1 MRNLLLYTMI
11 TIAFAFESFGLTVNV
26 DANNRLQKMEGFG
39 ASGAFG
45 EQSLRLHNDFE
56 EIVEVAFNDLGLD
69 LYRIQNRY
77 NHLNTNPPWQQGW
90 LGSKEILAEAESVT
104 GRDIKVLMTAWG
116 PPANLK
122 SNNSITNG
130 GTLAMSGGS
139 YRYDDYAQW
148 WLDGFNYY
156 NNNGVEVDYVS
167 IQNEPQYLA
176 TWASC
181 ILDPTEGNGN
191 AGYDKAFETVWQ
203 KFATTFGKSAMPRFV
218 APEHQSTGVSKMNEY
233 VDALGPHYDRI
244 YAFAHHLYSG
254 NAYQNPDVLNADFTS
269 LTNLLYKPL
278 FQTEYGKANTVDDDI
293 TRKLNLAKLM
303 FNALTIENVS
313 AYFYWGLWWTT
324 DDGEGLIYLPSGNSS
339 TYQLLPEYYAFKHYS
354 AFVHEGWRRLDVDT
368 SDGNLHASAFSSP
381 NRDKM
386 SVIIVNDDT
395 WAKQWDFN
403 FDNTTVS
410 GGTIYQSTATNNCEN
425 IGSFTPGSSLVF
437 PPKSI
442 TTLDLDTTTIAAPSN
457 PNILMI
463 AIDDLRPQLRTYGH
477 PQMVTPNLDEL
488 AQEGYQFNRA
498 YCQEGVC
505 GPSRAS
511 IMTGLRPDTTLAYK
525 YNDDFRSTVPWAY
538 TIPMSLSDN
547 GYYSTGIGKIFH
559 VINGGNDPL
568 SWEYSWLQGGGS
580 YGGNSAAYQ
589 NSANA
594 PSSMR
599 DHDVATKAVAK
610 LADLKNQQPFFYG
623 VGFVR
628 PHLPFV
634 APDEY
639 WDLYDV
645 SDLVTPEMDD
655 EPINGLN
662 YSYEAWNELRTY
674 GGMPA
679 SGPVTAN
686 QEQNLIHGYY
696 ACVSFVDAQVG
707 RLMEA
712 LESEGLASNTIVVVW
727 GDHGYHLGNHGQWCK
742 HSNFELDT
750 RIPMIIKVPWMPGAT
765 KSDALVEALDIYPT
779 LMELCGIE
787 QPSHLQGESLV
798 PLLQDPSLVG
808 PAEAVSQYPRS
819 GQNVMGYSLRT
830 DRYRYT
836 EWIQKNTGNLL
847 DREIYDHYLDPM
859 EHTNVISTTDSAVL
873 DSLSTQLAPY
883 IGGPYAASQPS
894 AESLTSF
901 LSSFSTTS
909 VVSSAGLGDDPL
921 LKLDVADSAS
931 ANIYAAQMW
940 QEIGY
945 ENGETYTLT
954 FSARAEEERNMRV
967 IWLLNWNNQVWR
979 TNPDLILTT
988 EAQTYTYTFTANDSQ
1003 PTAKLRFQ
1011 VGLGSVGVAGTDV
1024 YIDSVSITKS
1034 DGTELVTNGEFTSG
1048 STGWSKSNITYVPL
1062 SSDSAGVPVVS
1073 PALTGAQLLYTADPD
1088 GDGLDNATEYAYN
1101 LDPSTN
1107 DVHSL
1112 DDNQRSGLPVSYID
1126 QPGDSFSVDY
1136 VRRKDSDA
1144 IQYVPEFTDSLEQS
1158 WDADNI
1164 NVSLVDT
1171 SDPEWE
1177 IVRASDPESMS
1188 TNSSRF
1194 GRVRVIFNP

>member
-1 MRNLLLYTMI
+1 
-11 TIAFAFESFGLTVNV
+11 
-26 DANNRLQKMEGFG
+26 
-39 ASGAFG
+39 
-45 EQSLRLHNDFE
+45 
-56 EIVEVAFNDLGLD
+56 
-69 LYRIQNRY
+69 
-77 NHLNTNPPWQQGW
+77 
-90 LGSKEILAEAESVT
+90 
-104 GRDIKVLMTAWG
+104 
-116 PPANLK
+116 
-122 SNNSITNG
+122 
-130 GTLAMSGGS
+130 
-139 YRYDDYAQW
+139 
-148 WLDGFNYY
+148 
-156 NNNGVEVDYVS
+156 
-167 IQNEPQYLA
+167 
-176 TWASC
+176 
-181 ILDPTEGNGN
+181 
-191 AGYDKAFETVWQ
+191 
-203 KFATTFGKSAMPRFV
+203 
-218 APEHQSTGVSKMNEY
+218 
-233 VDALGPHYDRI
+233 
-244 YAFAHHLYSG
+244 
-254 NAYQNPDVLNADFTS
+254 
-269 LTNLLYKPL
+269 
-278 FQTEYGKANTVDDDI
+278 
-293 TRKLNLAKLM
+293 
-303 FNALTIENVS
+303 
-313 AYFYWGLWWTT
+313 
-324 DDGEGLIYLPSGNSS
+324 
-339 TYQLLPEYYAFKHYS
+339 
-354 AFVHEGWRRLDVDT
+354 
-368 SDGNLHASAFSSP
+368 
-381 NRDKM
+381 
-386 SVIIVNDDT
+386 
-395 WAKQWDFN
+395 
-403 FDNTTVS
+403 
-410 GGTIYQSTATNNCEN
+410 
-425 IGSFTPGSSLVF
+425 
-437 PPKSI
+437 
-442 TTLDLDTTTIAAPSN
+442 
-457 PNILMI
+457 
-463 AIDDLRPQLRTYGH
+463 
-477 PQMVTPNLDEL
+477 
-488 AQEGYQFNRA
+488 
-498 YCQEGVC
+498 
-505 GPSRAS
+505 
-511 IMTGLRPDTTLAYK
+511 
-525 YNDDFRSTVPWAY
+525 
-538 TIPMSLSDN
+538 
-547 GYYSTGIGKIFH
+547 
-559 VINGGNDPL
+559 
-568 SWEYSWLQGGGS
+568 
-580 YGGNSAAYQ
+580 
-589 NSANA
+589 
-594 PSSMR
+594 
-599 DHDVATKAVAK
+599 
-610 LADLKNQQPFFYG
+610 
-623 VGFVR
+623 
-628 PHLPFV
+628 
-634 APDEY
+634 
-639 WDLYDV
+639 
-645 SDLVTPEMDD
+645 
-655 EPINGLN
+655 
-662 YSYEAWNELRTY
+662 
-674 GGMPA
+674 
-679 SGPVTAN
+679 
-686 QEQNLIHGYY
+686 
-696 ACVSFVDAQVG
+696 
-707 RLMEA
+707 
-712 LESEGLASNTIVVVW
+712 
-727 GDHGYHLGNHGQWCK
+727 
-742 HSNFELDT
+742 
-750 RIPMIIKVPWMPGAT
+750 MIIKVPWMPGAT

-1048 STGWSKSNITYVPL
+1048 STGWSRSNITYVPL

-1112 DDNQRSGLPVSYID
+1112 DDSQRSGLPVSYID

-1136 VRRKDSDA
+1136 VRRKDSYA
-1144 IQYVPEFTDSLEQS
+1144 IQYVPEFTDALEQS